1 LQLRVE
7 EIRALKLRAPSK
19 RARASNHTLE
29 PRILQFGTREAR
41 NGQNCTSEVGFAQIR
56 TI

>member
-19 RARASNHTLE
+19 RARASNRTLE